1 MGLLAD
7 VTAHLVIQD
16 AIDAISLG
24 SLYALFALGI
34 AVIFGIMR
42 LINFAH
48 GELIMA
54 GAYVLVLVS
63 LPVVLLIP
71 LTLAVVVAVALVME
85 RVAFRPVR
93 DARARD
99 AADHV
104 LRAQL
109 SCSRTPRR

>member
-16 AIDAISLG
+16 AVDAISLG

-71 LTLAVVVAVALVME
+71 LTLAVVVARRARHGADRL
-85 RVAFRPVR
+85 P
-93 DARARD
+93 ARAGRPAGD
-99 AADHV
+99 A
-104 LRAQL
+104 
-109 SCSRTPRR
+109 C

>member
-1 MGLLAD
+1 
-7 VTAHLVIQD
+7 
-16 AIDAISLG
+16 
-24 SLYALFALGI
+24 
-34 AVIFGIMR
+34 MR

-71 LTLAVVVAVALVME
+71 LTLVVVVAVALVME

-93 DARARD
+93 ERRAR
-99 AADHV
+99 
-104 LRAQL
+104 
-109 SCSRTPRR
+109 RRC

>member
-16 AIDAISLG
+16 AVDAISLG

-63 LPVVLLIP
+63 LPGPALIP
-71 LTLAVVVAVALVME
+71 LTVVTVIALAVAME

-93 DARARD
+93 H
-99 AADHV
+99 AAPAT
-104 LRAQL
+104 LL
-109 SCSRTPRR
+109 I

>member
-1 MGLLAD
+1 M
-7 VTAHLVIQD
+7 
-16 AIDAISLG
+16 DAISLG

-71 LTLAVVVAVALVME
+71 LTLAVVVAL
-85 RVAFRPVR
+85 
-93 DARARD
+93 RARHGADCLPARTRRPAGD
-99 AADHV
+99 A
-104 LRAQL
+104 
-109 SCSRTPRR
+109 C